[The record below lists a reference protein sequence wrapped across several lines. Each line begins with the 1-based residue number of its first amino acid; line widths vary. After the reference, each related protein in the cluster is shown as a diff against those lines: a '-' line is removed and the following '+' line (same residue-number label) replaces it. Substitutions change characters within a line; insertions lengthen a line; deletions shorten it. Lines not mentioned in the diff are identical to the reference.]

1 MYGTDGKFLNQNGD
15 YEVTKSGGSGASGRF
30 DVDSWFLKGLT
41 NFETG
46 FLSHNFA
53 VATNGYRWTIYSARN
68 RGEERVLGNSNLY
81 HPVIFNNPHI
91 KKGSG
96 RYKSSSSDMKNIS
109 VVDDIKFN
117 DYFSTIL
124 SVSRSWFT
132 SYKLDP
138 SKEKNYDKSGFNYG
152 VSLVYKPVENV
163 SLYTTYADSIS
174 NEQSTYAFRRGPR
187 AGETLTVEPIRS
199 KQYEIGAKARL
210 GELDLSA
217 AIFEIKRPIAYLF
230 GNGASAEYKI
240 QGTQINRGF
249 ELTTGGKL
257 VDTLSM
263 YGGFTL
269 LDAKIKNAKDGV
281 SEGKTVIGEPKF
293 QANVLFDC
301 AVPNTNKLA
310 FTTNFHYTG
319 KRYVDEMNTASV
331 SGYFTT
337 DLGARYTTKSWIG
350 KETSIRFNVNNV
362 FDKKYWVSI
371 FSGDLDGSVPSS
383 YSGASMFRGYG
394 RTFMLSA
401 QVKF

>member
-1 MYGTDGKFLNQNGD
+1 MYTSSNDFSNSKDDFK
-15 YEVTKSGGSGASGRF
+15 VTQTGGSGASGRF

-46 FLSHNFA
+46 PLAHNFA
-53 VATNGYRWTIYSARN
+53 VATNGYRWTLYSARN
-68 RGEERVLGNSNLY
+68 SGEEKYLGTSNLY
-81 HPVIFNNPHI
+81 NPVVFNDQHVA
-91 KKGSG
+91 KGSG
-96 RYKSSSSDMKNIS
+96 RYKNRKSDMKNIS

-124 SVSRSWFT
+124 SVSKSWFADY
-132 SYKLDP
+132 SLDP
-138 SKEKNYDKSGFNYG
+138 SKKTNYDKSGFNYG

-174 NEQSTYAFRRGPR
+174 SEQSLLFTRSGNVYF
-187 AGETLTVEPIRS
+187 VDPIRS

-217 AIFEIKRPIAYLF
+217 AIFEIRRPIAYLF

-240 QGTQINRGF
+240 QGTQRNRGF

-281 SEGKTVIGEPKF
+281 SEGKTVICEPKF
-293 QANVLFDC
+293 QANVLFDY

-319 KRYVDEMNTASV
+319 KRYIDNANAHSV
-331 SGYFTT
+331 NGYFTT
-337 DLGARYTTKSWIG
+337 DVGARYTTKAWLG
-350 KETSIRFNVNNV
+350 KETTIRFDINNL
-362 FDKKYWVSI
+362 FDKKYWAGMFPSDV
-371 FSGDLDGSVPSS
+371 DGAV
-383 YSGASMFRGYG
+383 AKRGTYLFLG
-394 RTFMLSA
+394 QSRTFMLSA

>member
-1 MYGTDGKFLNQNGD
+1 MYSSDNKFINSKGDFDVTQN
-15 YEVTKSGGSGASGRF
+15 GGSGASGRF

-46 FLSHNFA
+46 PLSHNFA

-68 RGEERVLGNSNLY
+68 SGGEANLGTSNLY
-81 HPVIFNNPHI
+81 NPVVFNDQHVA
-91 KKGSG
+91 KGSG
-96 RYKSSSSDMKNIS
+96 RYKNSSSDMKNIS

-152 VSLVYKPVENV
+152 ISLVYKPVENV
-163 SLYTTYADSIS
+163 SLYTTYADSITS
-174 NEQSTYAFRRGPR
+174 EGSIYEFRRGPR
-187 AGETLTVEPIRS
+187 KGDVLFVDPVRS

-217 AIFEIKRPIAYLF
+217 AIFEIKRPVAYLF

-240 QGTQINRGF
+240 QGTQRNRGF

-293 QANVLFDC
+293 QANVLFDY

-319 KRYVDEMNTASV
+319 KRYIDNANAHSV
-331 SGYFTT
+331 NGYFTT
-337 DLGARYTTKSWIG
+337 DVGARYTTKTWLG
-350 KETSIRFNVNNV
+350 KETTIRFDINNL
-362 FDKKYWVSI
+362 FDKKYWAGMFPSDV
-371 FSGDLDGSVPSS
+371 DGAVA
-383 YSGASMFRGYG
+383 GRGTSLFLG
-394 RTFMLSA
+394 QSRTLMLSA

>member
-1 MYGTDGKFLNQNGD
+1 
-15 YEVTKSGGSGASGRF
+15 
-30 DVDSWFLKGLT
+30 
-41 NFETG
+41 
-46 FLSHNFA
+46 
-53 VATNGYRWTIYSARN
+53 
-68 RGEERVLGNSNLY
+68 
-81 HPVIFNNPHI
+81 
-91 KKGSG
+91 
-96 RYKSSSSDMKNIS
+96 MKNIS

-152 VSLVYKPVENV
+152 VSLVYKPVENI

-174 NEQSTYAFRRGPR
+174 NEQSIYTFRRGPR
-187 AGETLTVEPIRS
+187 RGQTLTVEPIRS
-199 KQYEIGAKARL
+199 KQYEIGAKARI

-217 AIFEIKRPIAYLF
+217 AVFEIKRPVAYPI
-230 GNGASAEYKI
+230 GNGANADYKI
-240 QGTQINRGF
+240 QGTQRNRGF

-257 VDTLSM
+257 IDTLSV

-293 QANVLFDC
+293 QANVLFDY

-319 KRYVDEMNTASV
+319 KRYIDNANAHSV
-331 SGYFTT
+331 NGYFTT
-337 DLGARYTTKSWIG
+337 DIGARYTTKAWLG
-350 KETSIRFNVNNV
+350 KETTIRFNINNL
-362 FDKKYWVSI
+362 FDKKYWAGMFPSDVDGEINPRNRGTSL
-371 FSGDLDGSVPSS
+371 FSGQS
-383 YSGASMFRGYG
+383 